1 MFSLWT
7 LEPSS
12 VQGGG
17 PAIAP
22 AWKITSHVSM
32 RQGVESCWGVV
43 SLAGSELQGVLVCA
57 LGGDG
62 QIRLVPVLKELV
74 T

>member
-1 MFSLWT
+1 
-7 LEPSS
+7 
-12 VQGGG
+12 
-17 PAIAP
+17 
-22 AWKITSHVSM
+22 M
-32 RQGVESCWGVV
+32 RQGVESGWGVV